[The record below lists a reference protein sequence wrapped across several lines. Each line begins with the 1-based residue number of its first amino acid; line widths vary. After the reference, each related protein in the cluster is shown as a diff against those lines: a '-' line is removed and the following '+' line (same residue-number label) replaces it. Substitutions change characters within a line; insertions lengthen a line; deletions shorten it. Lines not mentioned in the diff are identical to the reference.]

1 MKVLGRTPEGNFI
14 VEMSDNEHHEFCL
27 LQNAAEGHVPHFDNF
42 QMFTNDLADVFR
54 AIHLWCDLKFRVNGL
69 LNAVNDLNEQLK
81 EDKK

>member
-1 MKVLGRTPEGNFI
+1 M
-14 VEMSDNEHHEFCL
+14 
-27 LQNAAEGHVPHFDNF
+27 PHFDNF